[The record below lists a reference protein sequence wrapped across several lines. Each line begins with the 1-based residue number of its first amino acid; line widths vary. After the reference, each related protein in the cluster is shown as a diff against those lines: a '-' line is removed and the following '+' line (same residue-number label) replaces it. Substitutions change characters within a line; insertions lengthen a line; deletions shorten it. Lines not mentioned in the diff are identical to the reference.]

1 MKRQDS
7 DRMRIAIQK
16 EGRLSE
22 WSVDL
27 LRQMGLR
34 FDTYKRLLISPCRN
48 HPVDILF
55 LRDDDIPEYVQ
66 DGVVDLGI
74 VGDNV
79 VGEKEAKV
87 NRLRPLGFGNC
98 SLQLAVPESSAIRD
112 VKALAGKR
120 IATTYPKTLADY
132 LAKQK
137 VSAEIV
143 SITGAV
149 EITPSLDVADAICD
163 LVSTGTTL
171 TTHNL
176 ISIATVMNSEA
187 ALIANPARCNDK
199 LITLRIDGLLMRLD
213 GVLNARSSKYVM
225 LNAPSVAVAQIR
237 EIMSGRKSPTI
248 VPLADSAM
256 VAVHAVVTE
265 DEFWDKMAQLKTL
278 GATDILVMNIEK
290 MIV

>member
-1 MKRQDS
+1 MKRQDN
-7 DRMRIAIQK
+7 DRIRIAIQK

-22 WSVDL
+22 WSVEL

-79 VGEKEAKV
+79 VREKEAKV

-98 SLQLAVPESSAIRD
+98 SLQIAVPENSAIKT
-112 VKALAGKR
+112 VKSLAGRR
-120 IATTYPKTLADY
+120 IATTYPKTLAEY
-132 LAKQK
+132 LTAQK
-137 VSAEIV
+137 ISAEIV

-176 ISIATVMNSEA
+176 VSIATVMTSEA
-187 ALIANPARCNDK
+187 ALVGNPVRCADPT
-199 LITLRIDGLLMRLD
+199 IGLRIDGLLMRLD
-213 GVLNARSSKYVM
+213 GVLNARAAKYVM
-225 LNAPSVAVAQIR
+225 LNAPLAAVAQIR

-248 VPLADSAM
+248 VPLADSDM

-265 DEFWDKMAQLKTL
+265 DEFWDKMTQLKTL
-278 GATDILVMNIEK
+278 GASDILVMNIEK